1 MPPSPISTLIAPIP
15 CSARDSAKKRL
26 RDLDAALKLDA
37 TFFDALIERGMLL
50 LELGRFDEA
59 RKSLDAAHRA
69 DPDHPE
75 PFFYRSVILERKG
88 DIPGALAAIEESLKR
103 DPDSDYALNNK
114 GNLLLDLSRVDEA
127 LLCFETIIARNDQY
141 ALAHYNRACVYA
153 LRNDPEEAA
162 KSLARAIA
170 LDSRFVE
177 EARNDADFDTIR
189 RAAPFAALLLVPE
202 SDS

>member
-1 MPPSPISTLIAPIP
+1 
-15 CSARDSAKKRL
+15 
-26 RDLDAALKLDA
+26 
-37 TFFDALIERGMLL
+37 MLL
-50 LELGRFDEA
+50 LELGRFEEA

-153 LRNDPEEAA
+153 LRGDATEAA
-162 KSLARAIA
+162 RSLALAIE
-170 LDSRFVE
+170 LDPRFIE
-177 EARNDADFDTIR
+177 EARNDADFEAVR
-189 RAAPFAALLLVPE
+189 SAPAVAALLLVPE
-202 SDS
+202 SDT